1 MACHYGRLIICVA
14 LSHHDLMQSKET
26 ALYKAYANGYMEVAA
41 TLLKHGAKEDKV
53 SLGKKKNYIFAFN
66 DVMSLCSHWLI
77 HSLTVPPVKHGSCV
91 L

>member
-1 MACHYGRLIICVA
+1 MACHYGHLIICVA
-14 LSHHDLMQSKET
+14 LSHLMQNKKT
-26 ALYKAYANGYMEVAA
+26 ALHIACERGHVEVVA

-53 SLGKKKNYIFAFN
+53 SLGKKRNYIIFN